1 MRGSGYRE
9 VCLPVLGAWLTA
21 TSYIAPR
28 TTTLCSNWDVPRC
41 SCSCECGRPSVVT
54 MPQQSPRCPIPDTD
68 TIPTLITHHN
78 TVQTRLQDR
87 SLCMSFHGLKPGMN
101 GQGHTMFPG
110 SVRSSRRR
118 APRRVKLV
126 AWSSLTF
133 FSKQHCV
140 NYFSQKHFEQQQLKK
155 QFSVLRTRQGQ
166 TMLLTNPAILDF
178 LVELK
183 CQVSSCNR
191 PAFRSSCQLLFDSK
205 SCKQGLP
212 ARTRLGVDV
221 KGWWG
226 ACDFGCVK
234 SWQFPSTLTI
244 ANAGRKSAIMLV
256 VMFVTANPVV

>member
-9 VCLPVLGAWLTA
+9 VCLPVLGAWLDA

-54 MPQQSPRCPIPDTD
+54 MPQHSPRCPIPDTD

-101 GQGHTMFPG
+101 GQGHTMCPG

-133 FSKQHCV
+133 FRSNTVSTTSLKNISNSNNSKTI
-140 NYFSQKHFEQQQLKK
+140 
-155 QFSVLRTRQGQ
+155 FSVANTTRTNHASHQPCNPR
-166 TMLLTNPAILDF
+166 LLGRT
-178 LVELK
+178 
-183 CQVSSCNR
+183 QVSS
-191 PAFRSSCQLLFDSK
+191 FKL
-205 SCKQGLP
+205 
-212 ARTRLGVDV
+212 
-221 KGWWG
+221 
-226 ACDFGCVK
+226 
-234 SWQFPSTLTI
+234 
-244 ANAGRKSAIMLV
+244 
-256 VMFVTANPVV
+256 